1 MRVEL
6 SAEAEAKALVI
17 DAWWR
22 ENRRGSPELFVH
34 ELEMALQALG
44 NAPGVGTPYRH
55 REGVRRLLLRRS
67 HYHVYFVERA
77 GAVFVLAVWSAFR
90 GTWPAL

>member
-1 MRVEL
+1 VRVEL
-6 SAEAEAKALVI
+6 SAEAEAQALAI

-22 ENRRGSPELFVH
+22 ETRLGAPQLFAR

-44 NAPGVGTPYRH
+44 STPGLGTPYRH
-55 REGVRRLLLRRS
+55 REGVHRLLLRRS
-67 HYHVYFVERA
+67 HYHVYFVERT

-90 GTWPAL
+90 GTGPAL